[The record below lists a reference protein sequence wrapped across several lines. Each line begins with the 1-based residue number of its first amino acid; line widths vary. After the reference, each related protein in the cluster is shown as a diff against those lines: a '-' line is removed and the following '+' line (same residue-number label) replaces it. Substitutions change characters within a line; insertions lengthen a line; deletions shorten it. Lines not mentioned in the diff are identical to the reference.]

1 MKKYFLLLAIAAL
14 NGCATVGKYQQA
26 CEATYENFSDMVSCL
41 KSSAR
46 SDSRMADNA
55 RVRLYLMK
63 ADQLVAQVND
73 KELTETD
80 ARLQLQETYLGL
92 KNQETT
98 ERDRQT
104 LIQSITKPRTTDTTC
119 TAFGNTA
126 NCKTSQY

>member
-1 MKKYFLLLAIAAL
+1 
-14 NGCATVGKYQQA
+14 
-26 CEATYENFSDMVSCL
+26 
-41 KSSAR
+41 
-46 SDSRMADNA
+46 MADNA